1 MYAFYRKRLNV
12 LDVLAPAPLD
22 IKLHEG
28 AVLELDADAFDLVVD
43 GSRHVLVQFGA
54 PWCGPCKVSP
64 CRGWLRVHAHF
75 TLTVGAN

>member
-43 GSRHVLVQFGA
+43 ASRHVLVQMHA
-54 PWCGPCKVSP
+54 DVSASS
-64 CRGWLRVHAHF
+64 CASASCCSCS
-75 TLTVGAN
+75 TM